1 MFTHHGG
8 QIELIAFQTVGVGV
22 GDLALVD
29 LCDLA
34 HGNPRN
40 IFQAPTALVVP
51 LRIHIARDHDAV
63 VTALQMEMYAN
74 KLRQESGVIE
84 FKMFRLDVDFHVF
97 PVAGT
102 PQEFCGIH

>member
-1 MFTHHGG
+1 
-8 QIELIAFQTVGVGV
+8 
-22 GDLALVD
+22 
-29 LCDLA
+29 
-34 HGNPRN
+34 
-40 IFQAPTALVVP
+40 
-51 LRIHIARDHDAV
+51 
-63 VTALQMEMYAN
+63 MEMYAN